1 MRWAEVEEQKWKAP
15 DYSELKEKD
24 FNRMLEEINDLVEL
38 ESVAN
43 RRKHLNAPQYS
54 GESMSSAMNEEMLR
68 RRMMEFE
75 RKRARLGFSTMLPDD
90 KRRRIWREPLTKN
103 ELHVVTF
110 MREHGTISAE
120 DLAGAMDEEL
130 QEMRRVLLRLIDR
143 QYVKVVSERGYAKY
157 RARTKD
163 ELQDDLE

>member
-1 MRWAEVEEQKWKAP
+1 MDEET
-15 DYSELKEKD
+15 
-24 FNRMLEEINDLVEL
+24 
-38 ESVAN
+38 
-43 RRKHLNAPQYS
+43 
-54 GESMSSAMNEEMLR
+54 LR

-90 KRRRIWREPLTKN
+90 KRRRVWREPLTRN

-110 MREHGTISAE
+110 MRQHGEISAE

-130 QEMRRVLLRLIDR
+130 SEMRRVIGSLIDR
-143 QYVKVVSERGYAKY
+143 GYVKVISRRGYATY

-163 ELQDDLE
+163 ELQDDNE

>member
-1 MRWAEVEEQKWKAP
+1 
-15 DYSELKEKD
+15 
-24 FNRMLEEINDLVEL
+24 
-38 ESVAN
+38 
-43 RRKHLNAPQYS
+43 
-54 GESMSSAMNEEMLR
+54 
-68 RRMMEFE
+68 
-75 RKRARLGFSTMLPDD
+75 MLPDD

>member
-1 MRWAEVEEQKWKAP
+1 
-15 DYSELKEKD
+15 
-24 FNRMLEEINDLVEL
+24 
-38 ESVAN
+38 
-43 RRKHLNAPQYS
+43 
-54 GESMSSAMNEEMLR
+54 MNEEMLR

-90 KRRRIWREPLTKN
+90 KRKRIWREPLTKN

-143 QYVKVVSERGYAKY
+143 QYVKVVSQRGYAKY

>member
-1 MRWAEVEEQKWKAP
+1 
-15 DYSELKEKD
+15 
-24 FNRMLEEINDLVEL
+24 
-38 ESVAN
+38 
-43 RRKHLNAPQYS
+43 
-54 GESMSSAMNEEMLR
+54 
-68 RRMMEFE
+68 
-75 RKRARLGFSTMLPDD
+75 
-90 KRRRIWREPLTKN
+90 
-103 ELHVVTF
+103 

-143 QYVKVVSERGYAKY
+143 QYVKVVSQRGYAKY